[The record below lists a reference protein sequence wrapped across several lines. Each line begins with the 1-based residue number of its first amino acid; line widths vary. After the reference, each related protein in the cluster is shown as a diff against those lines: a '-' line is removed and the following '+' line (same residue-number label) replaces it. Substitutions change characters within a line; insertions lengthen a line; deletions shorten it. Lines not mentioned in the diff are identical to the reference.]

1 MALHTGALQVLEEI
15 YQERNLLHYAAKQKI
30 PLQEDDVWIVYRGV
44 VQIQALHYSGDE
56 SILGML
62 GPMMPFSRAFT
73 DLDSYDVQ
81 ALTKVDL
88 LRLRW
93 RDIQK
98 SPALA
103 MEINQLLTRRLQQ
116 TEILLSLLNKNQIE
130 ERLLRFL
137 AFLAGEFGKESPEGI
152 CIDIRLTHQQ
162 IANMVGTT
170 RVTVTK
176 LLGTLKKASLLRKG
190 NSKYLC
196 VHRDVLTLYQECK
209 ARS

>member
-1 MALHTGALQVLEEI
+1 MALHTDALEVLEEL
-15 YQERNLLHYAAKQKI
+15 YQECNLLHYAAKQKI
-30 PLQEDDVWIVYRGV
+30 PLYEDDVWIVYRGV

-73 DLDSYDVQ
+73 DLDTYEVQ
-81 ALTKVDL
+81 ALTKADL
-88 LRLRW
+88 LRLSW

-103 MEINQLLTRRLQQ
+103 MEMNQLLTRRLQQ
-116 TEILLSLLNKNQIE
+116 TEILLTLLNKNQIE

-137 AFLAGEFGKESPEGI
+137 AFLAREFGKESPEGVR
-152 CIDIRLTHQQ
+152 IDIRFTHQQ

-176 LLGTLKKASLLRKG
+176 LLGSFKKTSLLSKG

-196 VHRDVLTLYQECK
+196 INREVLTSMLNS
-209 ARS
+209 R